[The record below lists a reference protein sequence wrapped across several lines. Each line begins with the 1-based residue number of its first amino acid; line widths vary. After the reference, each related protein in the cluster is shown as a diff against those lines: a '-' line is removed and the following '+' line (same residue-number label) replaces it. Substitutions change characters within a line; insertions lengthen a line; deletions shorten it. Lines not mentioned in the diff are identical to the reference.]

1 VQVQAIGSK
10 VWMMPGMETRMEK
23 MESDKALYACDSP
36 PACDCCE
43 TGIFAPIKNL
53 PKRVDKQELDL
64 Q

>member
-1 VQVQAIGSK
+1 
-10 VWMMPGMETRMEK
+10 MMPGMETRSMEK

-43 TGIFAPIKNL
+43 TGIFAPIKNP